1 MGNNSNNTPFKRQ
14 QSGNSQLLI
23 LSGADGI
30 NHSPNKPF
38 KKKMET
44 KLILYLFNF
53 GYGLITLLNIEN
65 VKGWMLFAV
74 GIVYGIARVVFYII
88 EKNQKRRLTELDI
101 QERQQRVAGI
111 RNTP

>member
-1 MGNNSNNTPFKRQ
+1 MGDSNNYHEYKRQ
-14 QSGNSQLLI
+14 QPNNSQLFV
-23 LSGADGI
+23 LSGFDGV
-30 NHSPNKPF
+30 NHSPHKPI

-44 KLILYLFNF
+44 KLILTLFNF

-74 GIVYGIARVVFYII
+74 GIVYGIARVAFYII